1 MVKKLSRP
9 YIRQIKNPMKYEMI
23 PIIIGMN
30 LSVLFEISLSLPI
43 FLAHM
48 KIIAKGRSEVKT
60 NETISKTINSSRL
73 NIPFSNDNARQIIIN
88 NGIQIIGGLVIKE
101 MNLASFILFI
111 NLFMLIRINKIIV

>member
-9 YIRQIKNPMKYEMI
+9 FIRQIKNPMKYEMI

-48 KIIAKGRSEVKT
+48 KIIAKGRSVVKT

-111 NLFMLIRINKIIV
+111 NLFMLV